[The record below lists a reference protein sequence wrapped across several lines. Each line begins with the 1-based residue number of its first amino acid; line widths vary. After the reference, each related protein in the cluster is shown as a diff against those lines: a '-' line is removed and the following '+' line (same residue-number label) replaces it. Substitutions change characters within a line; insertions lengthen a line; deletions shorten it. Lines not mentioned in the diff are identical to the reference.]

1 MFNSGDNMAEEIIET
16 EEHFHL
22 GSEEWTS
29 HKNEY
34 WGKTGEKIMARAVK
48 TLYKKKDSWIV
59 HCNKFGKLSDY
70 KYNEGMD
77 ITIEKEVAIE
87 VKNWNYKK
95 GFRSYGIESV
105 KRDILARRT
114 NKNLPVL
121 LVMTYS
127 KLLTPKA
134 KELLAQE
141 GWAVLYL
148 EQRIVNLNDWK
159 EVYLYARKLKI
170 AIAEAKAIHKQKL
183 SSTKTQTILSIQ

>member
-1 MFNSGDNMAEEIIET
+1 MVEEIIET
-16 EEHFHL
+16 EEYFHL
-22 GSEEWTS
+22 STEKWTS

-34 WGKTGEKIMARAVK
+34 WGKTGEKIIARAVK
-48 TLYKKKDSWIV
+48 TLYKKKKGWIV
-59 HCNKFGKLSDY
+59 HSNKFGKLSDY
-70 KYNEGMD
+70 KINQGMD

-87 VKNWNYKK
+87 VKNFKAQK
-95 GFRSYGIESV
+95 RAYGLDFV
-105 KRDILARRT
+105 KAEVLSRRT
-114 NKNLPVL
+114 DRTLPAL

-127 KLLTPKA
+127 NLLTKVS

-148 EQRIVNLNDWK
+148 EQRIANLKDWN

-170 AIAEAKAIHKQKL
+170 AIAEAKTIHKQKL